1 MAPTPT
7 SGACWNGAVAMSNK
21 PPKHSE
27 VKKKE
32 SAAKRMKASWG
43 KSRSA
48 APSFRIRPERLLI
61 VTEGT
66 KTEPYYFEGFK
77 NRINAGY
84 HGEYVTL
91 RVCGVG
97 DNTVSLFERA
107 RSIASADPDG
117 FTQVWVVYDKDSF
130 PSRDFNA
137 VVDLCSSE
145 SGGGVTYRAAWTNE
159 AFELWYILHFAYVDS
174 ALDRGS
180 YAPILT
186 RYLRAEGLGK
196 YEKNRS
202 DMFSALEGRMPAAIA
217 NAERLEGSNAGRTP
231 ADSNPGTTVHL
242 LVKELLPYLNSGAL
256 GDRVE

>member
-1 MAPTPT
+1 
-7 SGACWNGAVAMSNK
+7 MSNK

-27 VKKKE
+27 VKKK
-32 SAAKRMKASWG
+32 SAAKRMRASWG
-43 KSRSA
+43 KPRAA
-48 APSFRIRPERLLI
+48 APSIRIRPERFLI

-66 KTEPYYFEGFK
+66 KTEPFYFEGFRK
-77 NRINAGY
+77 RINAGY

-107 RSIASADPDG
+107 RTIALADPDG

-137 VVDLCSSE
+137 VEERCASA
-145 SGGGVTYRAAWTNE
+145 SGTGTVYRAAWTNE

-180 YAPILT
+180 YEPILT
-186 RYLRAEGLGK
+186 RYLCAEGFGRYK
-196 YEKNRS
+196 KNRT
-202 DMFSALEGRMPAAIA
+202 DMFDILEGRMLAAIS
-217 NAERLEGSNAGRTP
+217 NAERLKKSNRGLAP
-231 ADSNPGTTVHL
+231 ADSNRGRTVL
-242 LVKELLPYLNSGAL
+242 LLFK
-256 GDRVE
+256 

>member
-1 MAPTPT
+1 
-7 SGACWNGAVAMSNK
+7 MSNK

-32 SAAKRMKASWG
+32 SAAKRMRASWG

-48 APSFRIRPERLLI
+48 APSIRIRPERFLV

-66 KTEPYYFEGFK
+66 KTEPYYFEGFRK
-77 NRINAGY
+77 RINAGY

-107 RSIASADPDG
+107 KAIAIADPDG

-137 VVDLCSSE
+137 VAERCVSASDGS
-145 SGGGVTYRAAWTNE
+145 VVYHAAWTNE

-180 YAPILT
+180 YEPILT
-186 RYLRAEGLGK
+186 RHLRAEGLGK
-196 YEKNRS
+196 YEKNRA
-202 DMFSALEGRMPAAIA
+202 DMFDILEDRMSAAIS
-217 NAERLEGSNAGRTP
+217 NAERLEESNRGVTP
-231 ADSNPGTTVHL
+231 ADSNPGTAVHL
-242 LVKELLPYLNSGAL
+242 LVKELLPYLNSEVL
-256 GDRVE
+256 GDLVE

>member
-1 MAPTPT
+1 
-7 SGACWNGAVAMSNK
+7 MSNK

-32 SAAKRMKASWG
+32 STAKRMRASWG
-43 KSRSA
+43 KPRAA
-48 APSFRIRPERLLI
+48 APSIKIRPERYLI

-66 KTEPYYFEGFK
+66 KTEPYYFESFRK
-77 NRINAGY
+77 RINAGY

-91 RVCGVG
+91 RVCGMG

-107 RSIASADPDG
+107 RAIAIADPDG

-137 VVDLCSSE
+137 VEERCASASDKGTV
-145 SGGGVTYRAAWTNE
+145 YRAAWTNE

-180 YAPILT
+180 YEPILT
-186 RYLRAEGLGK
+186 RHLCAEGFGT
-196 YEKNRS
+196 YEKNRT
-202 DMFSALEGRMPAAIA
+202 DMFDILEGRMRMAIS
-217 NAERLEGSNAGRTP
+217 NAERLEKLNRGLAPAG
-231 ADSNPGTTVHL
+231 SNPGTAVHL

>member
-27 VKKKE
+27 VKKK
-32 SAAKRMKASWG
+32 SAAKRMRASWG
-43 KSRSA
+43 KPRAA
-48 APSFRIRPERLLI
+48 APSIRIRPERFLI

-66 KTEPYYFEGFK
+66 KTEPFYFEGFRK
-77 NRINAGY
+77 RINAGY

-107 RSIASADPDG
+107 RTIALADPDG

-137 VVDLCSSE
+137 VEERCASASGTGTVTAQRGPTRPSSCGTYSTSPTSTPRWTEVLTNPFSRVIYAPRVSVGTKRTERTCSIS
-145 SGGGVTYRAAWTNE
+145 SKGACLRR
-159 AFELWYILHFAYVDS
+159 S
-174 ALDRGS
+174 QMRRGS
-180 YAPILT
+180 RSPIGVLP
-186 RYLRAEGLGK
+186 LQIQIRAR
-196 YEKNRS
+196 RS
-202 DMFSALEGRMPAAIA
+202 ICLSRSCCPI
-217 NAERLEGSNAGRTP
+217 
-231 ADSNPGTTVHL
+231 
-242 LVKELLPYLNSGAL
+242 
-256 GDRVE
+256 

>member
-1 MAPTPT
+1 
-7 SGACWNGAVAMSNK
+7 MSNK

-32 SAAKRMKASWG
+32 STAKRMRASWG
-43 KSRSA
+43 KPRAA
-48 APSFRIRPERLLI
+48 APSIKIRPERYLI

-66 KTEPYYFEGFK
+66 KTEPYYFESFRK
-77 NRINAGY
+77 RINAGY

-91 RVCGVG
+91 RVCGMG

-107 RSIASADPDG
+107 RAIAIADPDG

-137 VVDLCSSE
+137 VEERCASASDKGTV
-145 SGGGVTYRAAWTNE
+145 YRAAWTNE

-180 YAPILT
+180 YEPILT
-186 RYLRAEGLGK
+186 RHLCSEGFGR
-196 YEKNRS
+196 YERTERTCLISSKAACVWLSRMRRGSRS
-202 DMFSALEGRMPAAIA
+202 SI
-217 NAERLEGSNAGRTP
+217 
-231 ADSNPGTTVHL
+231 
-242 LVKELLPYLNSGAL
+242 GAL
-256 GDRVE
+256 LLQTRIRARRSICLSRSCCPT